1 MTLNMLSSFLKCA
14 ARWALSTG
22 LFVGAPLMAR
32 AVVRVDH
39 QVVSGRVLL
48 RVNNVPVASLLA
60 GPKVSAQER
69 AAVVQRRLAAYAN
82 GGKTP
87 KFAVAKVDG
96 QWSVVVNGGAVITP
110 NHADAVRMKMD
121 RRRLAHT
128 WAAKFQSAWNT
139 PFLTLSPGGV
149 VVGVGS
155 ARTLRVAGA
164 ARGPVKISV
173 EGDAAKADEVKP
185 GIIRLTG
192 VAPGRGRVTITRDG
206 ASTASSF
213 LVLKPA
219 GAVQPVT
226 VEVTGTAIPGDLLE
240 DIVDAEARRMIRL
253 EPGAWS
259 TMKTRP
265 KFPSVWTR
273 GDRLHYKIPVRLAG
287 PDLLAV
293 QTDMNVTIRRVSL
306 PRAKDV
312 ALYYSNNPETIRG
325 PQTLFWHGLK
335 AQMPARLLYHHQNLG
350 TKPLNLAV
358 DITND
363 GDRPARVQLVDGAA
377 APSMDTVLVGHQATY
392 KFLKRLQ
399 TGTGVIVTIPP
410 KSVRRVFA
418 RRLNAGDTLSG
429 LMLVRPLNDGALT
442 LAMRAE
448 DLGRPATV
456 FTASKAANQTVFP
469 DPDKTLDFSYTV
481 GGQWTY
487 VPIGRFAIKN
497 EDGVALDGNYG
508 VMYTVRLH
516 LDNPTAKKTDVRVL
530 FEPRA
535 GEARAV
541 FLIDGS
547 LTETPATFPP
557 AEVRVM
563 TIPLAPRQKKTVTLV
578 TMPAAGGSYPAALIV
593 HN

>member
-1 MTLNMLSSFLKCA
+1 MIQTFWKRS

-22 LFVGAPLMAR
+22 LFVVSLAPAR
-32 AVVRVDH
+32 AVVRVEH
-39 QVVSGRVLL
+39 QVVNSHVLL
-48 RVNNVPVASLLA
+48 RVNYVPVASIVA
-60 GPKVSAQER
+60 GPKTSAQKR
-69 AAVVQRRLAAYAN
+69 AEVVERRLAAYAN
-82 GGKTP
+82 TGKDP
-87 KFAVAKVDG
+87 KFGVAKVNG
-96 QWSVVVNGGAVITP
+96 QWSVVANGGALLTP
-110 NHADAVRMKMD
+110 NHGDVVRMKTD
-121 RRRLAHT
+121 RRRLAHM
-128 WAAKFQSAWNT
+128 WAAKFKSAWAT
-139 PFLTLSPGGV
+139 PFLQLSPGGV
-149 VVGVGS
+149 VVGTGS
-155 ARTLRVAGA
+155 SRTLKVSGA
-164 ARGPVKISV
+164 ARGPVQVKV
-173 EGDAAKADEVKP
+173 EGDAARAEEVKP
-185 GIIRLTG
+185 GVIRLTG
-192 VAPGRGRVTITRDG
+192 VSPGRGRVTVLRDG
-206 ASTASSF
+206 ASAASAY

-219 GAVQPVT
+219 GSVAPVS
-226 VEVTGTAIPGDLLE
+226 VEVTGSAIPGSLLE

-265 KFPSVWTR
+265 KFPATWTR
-273 GDRLHYKIPVRLAG
+273 GSRLRYKIPVRLAG
-287 PDLLAV
+287 PNYLAV
-293 QTDMNVTIRRVSL
+293 QTDLDVTVHRVAL
-306 PRAKDV
+306 PRLKDV

-358 DITND
+358 DITNN
-363 GDRPARVQLVDGAA
+363 GDTAARVQLVDGAA
-377 APSMDTVLVGHQATY
+377 DPSMDTVLVGHQATY

-399 TGTGVIVTIPP
+399 TGTGVIVTIAP
-410 KSVRRVFA
+410 KSVLRVFA
-418 RRLNAGDTLSG
+418 RRLNPGDTLSG
-429 LMLVRPLNDGALT
+429 LMLARPLNDADLT

-469 DPDKTLDFSYTV
+469 DPDKTLDYSYTV
-481 GGQWTY
+481 GGAWAY
-487 VPIGRFAIKN
+487 VPIGRFPIKN
-497 EDGVALDGNYG
+497 GDGLALDGNYG

-516 LDNPTAKKTDVRVL
+516 LANPTPKATDVRVL

-541 FLIDGS
+541 FLINGS
-547 LTETPATFPP
+547 LSETPATFPP

-563 TIPLAPRQKKTVTLV
+563 TIPLAAHQKKSVTLV